1 MTRRTWSAVLA
12 LSLAGGVYLAAAPAQ
27 ASNMG
32 FKLERNFD
40 FKRTSAPGNAPLR
53 NLYYVSF
60 PLFNGLGDVADG
72 VTTNPLTPGLRYA
85 DVCVGD
91 PEGPPGPAGDG
102 LINAFDA
109 VCDLW
114 TDRSNPSGGVFQ
126 FSYYDTTTCQIGQV
140 GGQRRLGHP
149 DFGASTAFPPA
160 GTDLWTDIGYLVSVA
175 GQGAFPDPHNRA
187 VIVGSHDPAFA
198 GHTIHFSRTC
208 GTAAPRV
215 DLVAI
220 PYHTMWQK
228 SVEILCG
235 LRGVAWSDA
244 ADNNWQPDD
253 PAPAG
258 FGVCNGGIFDDQ
270 IGTGHTIQVSTFKV
284 EDPAL
289 GGANGLVTQ
298 VAKRSNIRFSLS
310 PADPPFDLIPG
321 EAYLVGISQ
330 DHIDTILRS
339 PHF

>member
-12 LSLAGGVYLAAAPAQ
+12 LSLAGGVYLAAESAQ

-40 FKRTSAPGNAPLR
+40 FKRTSAAGNAPLQ
-53 NLYYVSF
+53 NLYFVSF

-72 VTTNPLTPGLRYA
+72 VSLSGGNRYG

-91 PEGPPGPAGDG
+91 PTGPPGPAGDG

-114 TDRSNPSGGVFQ
+114 TDRLNPSGGNFQ
-126 FSYYDTTTCQIGQV
+126 FSYYDTTTCQLGTV
-140 GGQRRLGHP
+140 AARRVLNQP
-149 DFGASTAFPPA
+149 NFGASTAFPPA
-160 GTDLWTDIGYLVSVA
+160 GTDLWTDIGYLVSVLGVN
-175 GQGAFPDPHNRA
+175 GQPDPHNRA

-244 ADNNWQPDD
+244 ADNNWRPDD
-253 PAPAG
+253 PPPPG

-270 IGTGHTIQVSTFKV
+270 LGTGHTIQVSTFKV

-289 GGANGLVTQ
+289 GGANGLVPQ
-298 VAKRSNIRFSLS
+298 VAKRNQFGFSLS

-321 EAYLVGISQ
+321 EAYLVGISA